1 MASLWLRRK
10 TSTILKWVR
19 GTSQRESTLNQVREA
34 SPLLSLSSSSSLS
47 LLSPLPPPF
56 SYCIILSLSLLV
68 TTIYVRKEEEKVY
81 NAISLRE
88 LTLEELKHQVS
99 QSVKVYIQ
107 TYRVYIYRNCMLLL
121 CCFKVLENRQVFC
134 FYSFFQISNKYDIP
148 DEMIRFIYK
157 KTKKG

>member
-56 SYCIILSLSLLV
+56 SYCIILSLSLSV

-107 TYRVYIYRNCMLLL
+107 TYRVYIHCNCMLLL
-121 CCFKVLENRQVFC
+121 CCFKVLENRQVFL
-134 FYSFFQISNKYDIP
+134 FLFLFSDIQ
-148 DEMIRFIYK
+148 
-157 KTKKG
+157 